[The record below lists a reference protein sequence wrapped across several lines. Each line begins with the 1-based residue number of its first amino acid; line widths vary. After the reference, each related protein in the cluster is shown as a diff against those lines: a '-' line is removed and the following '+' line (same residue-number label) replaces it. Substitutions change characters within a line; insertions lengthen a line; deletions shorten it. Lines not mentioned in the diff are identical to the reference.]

1 MKYHNVTLK
10 DYISNGIHTLNRE
23 ELKKWIKD
31 EALDLIEFHP
41 SNRPKDLDENSK
53 LASLYR
59 TPPSINLVL
68 CAESAEAIPVLEETL
83 SEIGIKLVR
92 VDCRS
97 FADRNSMVSYIAQET
112 QFSHNGSFKWSPVVV
127 GGLESCDTSI
137 PWDFILLFDHVEA
150 FDPIDEEENYNSNL
164 RFCLGTVVSIL
175 KNDSHHK
182 PPTIA
187 IVSPTT
193 SFSGEFFEEL
203 YKRSYASK
211 FILSEQ

>member
-10 DYISNGIHTLNRE
+10 DYISNGIPTLNRE
-23 ELKKWIKD
+23 ELKEWINE
-31 EALDLIEFHP
+31 EALNLIEFHP

-53 LASLYR
+53 LASLYL

-112 QFSHNGSFKWSPVVV
+112 QFSHNGSYLWSPV
-127 GGLESCDTSI
+127 GAHCDTSI
-137 PWDFILLFDHVEA
+137 PWDYVLLFDHVEA
-150 FDPIDEEENYNSNL
+150 FDPIDEEEHENSNV
-164 RFCLGTVVSIL
+164 RFCLRTVVSIL
-175 KNDSHHK
+175 KNDSHNN
-182 PPTIA
+182 PPTIVIA
-187 IVSPTT
+187 SPTT